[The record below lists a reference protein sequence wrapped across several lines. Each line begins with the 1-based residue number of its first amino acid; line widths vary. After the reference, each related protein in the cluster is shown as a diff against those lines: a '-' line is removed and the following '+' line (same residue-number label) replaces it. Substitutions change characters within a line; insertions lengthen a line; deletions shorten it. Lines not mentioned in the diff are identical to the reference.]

1 MKILKKDSITSFQ
14 DNAKKPSRLEA
25 EEAVKTL
32 LRWAGDD
39 PLREGLI
46 ETPKRFVKA
55 FEEYFSGYNKDIY
68 SILNKTFSEIS
79 DYNDIVLL
87 KNIPFES
94 HCEHHIA
101 PIIGRSSIGY
111 YPDGKVI
118 GISKLARVVD
128 MFSKRLQ
135 TQENLTAQIGNAINA
150 VLKPKGVAVH
160 IYGEHF
166 CIKCR
171 GVHKENVSM
180 ITTHFTGNF
189 EKNSSNQQ
197 RFLNLIEK

>member
-1 MKILKKDSITSFQ
+1 MEILKKDSITSFQ
-14 DNAKKPSRLEA
+14 NPTNKPSRLEA

-135 TQENLTAQIGNAINA
+135 TQENLTAQIGNAINT

>member
-14 DNAKKPSRLEA
+14 DPTKKPSRLEA

>member
-1 MKILKKDSITSFQ
+1 MPVDLTFTKIFLS
-14 DNAKKPSRLEA
+14 
-25 EEAVKTL
+25 
-32 LRWAGDD
+32 
-39 PLREGLI
+39 
-46 ETPKRFVKA
+46 
-55 FEEYFSGYNKDIY
+55 
-68 SILNKTFSEIS
+68 KTFEDIEG
-79 DYNDIVLL
+79 YNDIVLL

-111 YPDGKVI
+111 YPNGKVI

-135 TQENLTAQIGNAINA
+135 TQENLTAQIGNAINT

>member
-1 MKILKKDSITSFQ
+1 MKILKKDSIASFE
-14 DNAKKPSRLEA
+14 DPTKRPSRLQA

-135 TQENLTAQIGNAINA
+135 TQENLTAQIGNAINT

>member
-14 DNAKKPSRLEA
+14 DTAKKPSRLEA

>member
-14 DNAKKPSRLEA
+14 DTAKKPSRLEA

-135 TQENLTAQIGNAINA
+135 TQENLTAQIGNAINT

>member
-14 DNAKKPSRLEA
+14 DTAKKPSRLEA

-68 SILNKTFSEIS
+68 SILNKAFSEIS

-111 YPDGKVI
+111 YPNGKVI

-135 TQENLTAQIGNAINA
+135 TQENLTAQIGNAINT